1 MENQIRLL
9 EEQIKVNIM
18 NIDKLKNFQKYI
30 DQIQKILDGQDPK
43 KSDKILIIQNHKY
56 KHL

>member
-43 KSDKILIIQNHKY
+43 KSDKILII
-56 KHL
+56 